1 MKKVQLKIQD
11 KVGMSEAEKMDE
23 FNALSD
29 FDRGQIVMARR
40 LGQSISK
47 TADLVGCPRSAVV
60 STYQKCSKEGQP
72 AKRRKDHG
80 RLRLTDSRTEQRTAH
95 VARSRRRGI
104 VAQIDKS

>member
-1 MKKVQLKIQD
+1 MKLKNQD
-11 KVGMSEAEKMDE
+11 KVGMLETEKMDE

-60 STYQKCSKEGQP
+60 STYQKCSQEGQP
-72 AKRRKDHG
+72 AKRRKGHE
-80 RLRLTDSRTEQRTAH
+80 RPRLTDSHREQRIAR
-95 VARSRRRGI
+95 VARSHRKAI
-104 VAQIDKS
+104 VAQSAKS